1 MVLEEV
7 HLYILES
14 RLRAERD
21 QDLLFQL
28 MMHLFHI
35 HHFELDDE
43 ESVRILLEILQ
54 VARMRIRIS
63 HYNTF
68 NMLLLSWKFN
78 LKKFMFQFFWKLKN
92 FFCFSSRIEDKLKL
106 ENFIFQFPL

>member
-14 RLRAERD
+14 HLHVERD

-63 HYNTF
+63 HYNAF
-68 NMLLLSWKFN
+68 MLLLSWKFN

-92 FFCFSSRIEDKLKL
+92 FFLLFIENRK
-106 ENFIFQFPL
+106 

>member
-14 RLRAERD
+14 HLRAERD

-63 HYNTF
+63 HYNAF
-68 NMLLLSWKFN
+68 MLLLSWKFN

-92 FFCFSSRIEDKLKL
+92 FFLLFIENRK
-106 ENFIFQFPL
+106 